1 MFDNMKETKIRRRA
15 WDLSLVF
22 ALALVWGY
30 VGLNRTG
37 IGFLLPP
44 IVDEL
49 HLEFWQ
55 ASLLIS
61 GTSATHALAAWLGGS
76 VSDRLGR
83 KPVLLIG
90 LYLSTLFSTLFGAG
104 WNFLSLFVT
113 RDLLGLGEGVGFSV
127 GQSVIADETSPAHRG
142 LYQGIFNAGYTV
154 VGLGVGAFVMT
165 HIASQL
171 GWRWAYPIV
180 ALVGVAAITAV
191 AILLPKGHR
200 PPSGARLTLATLA
213 GDVSA
218 VLRVPGELAVLAA
231 TTLNLCWVGVGA
243 GFAALFLTHVRGYSL
258 EEAGGILAISG
269 VVGFS
274 GAMLVPVV
282 SDFVGRRIT
291 VFTCASVGGLAFLMF
306 AVGDLAAPGLILAL
320 TLANFCIGG
329 LSPLV
334 GATIPSELVPERRG
348 STIGFNVFVAAIVGT
363 FLMPFLAGLAA
374 DRLGLVVPPVLA
386 ALAILL
392 IAPVTLGVPETA
404 PRILSRRPR
413 VASPGVLA

>member
-1 MFDNMKETKIRRRA
+1 MNEIKTHGVA
-15 WDLSLVF
+15 WDLSLVL

-44 IVDEL
+44 ILDDL

-61 GTSATHALAAWLGGS
+61 GTSATHALAAWLGGAL
-76 VSDRLGR
+76 SDRLGR

-90 LYLSTLFSTLFGAG
+90 LYVSTLFSTLFGAG

-127 GQSVIADETSPAHRG
+127 GQSVIADETSPDHRG

-154 VGLGVGAFVMT
+154 VGLGIGAFVMT
-165 HIASQL
+165 HLASQF
-171 GWRWAYPIV
+171 GWRWAYPVV
-180 ALVGVAAITAV
+180 ALVGVAAITTVAV
-191 AILLPKGHR
+191 LLPR
-200 PPSGARLTLATLA
+200 RQLPPSGARLSFTALFR
-213 GDVSA
+213 DVRA
-218 VLRVPGELAVLAA
+218 VVRVPGELAVLAA
-231 TTLNLCWVGVGA
+231 TTLNLCWVGLGA
-243 GFAALFLTHVRGYSL
+243 GFSALFLTHVRGFSL
-258 EEAGGILAISG
+258 NDAGSILAISG

-282 SDFVGRRIT
+282 SDVIGRKLI
-291 VFTCASVGGLAFLMF
+291 VFTCAAVGGIAFLIF
-306 AVGDLAAPGLILAL
+306 ALGDLSTPGLVLVL
-320 TLANFCIGG
+320 TIANFCIGG

-363 FLMPFLAGLAA
+363 FVMPFVGGLAA
-374 DRLGLVVPPVLA
+374 DRLGLVVPLILA
-386 ALAILL
+386 ALAVLL
-392 IAPVTLGVPETA
+392 IAPVSVGVPETA
-404 PRILSRRPR
+404 PRLQARRALTLA
-413 VASPGVLA
+413 ASPEVLA

>member
-1 MFDNMKETKIRRRA
+1 MQYSKTHGRA
-15 WDLSLVF
+15 RDLSLVF

-44 IVDEL
+44 IVDDL

-61 GTSATHALAAWLGGS
+61 GTSATHALAAWLGGAL
-76 VSDRLGR
+76 SDRLGR

-90 LYLSTLFSTLFGAG
+90 LYASTLFSTLFGAG

-154 VGLGVGAFVMT
+154 VGLGIGAFVMT
-165 HIASQL
+165 HLATQF
-171 GWRWAYPIV
+171 GWRWAYPVV
-180 ALVGVAAITAV
+180 ALVGIAAITTV
-191 AILLPKGHR
+191 AILLPGRQR
-200 PPSGARLTLATLA
+200 PPSGARLTFTRLFR
-213 GDVSA
+213 DVGA
-218 VLRVPGELAVLAA
+218 VVRVPGELAVLAA

-243 GFAALFLTHVRGYSL
+243 GFSALVLTHVRGYSL

-269 VVGFS
+269 VIGFG

-282 SDFVGRRIT
+282 SDYVGRKVT
-291 VFTCASVGGLAFLMF
+291 VVTCASVGGLAFLLF
-306 AVGDLAAPGLILAL
+306 ALGDLATPALILDL
-320 TLANFCIGG
+320 TIANFCIGG

-334 GATIPSELVPERRG
+334 GATMPSELVPERRG
-348 STIGFNVFVAAIVGT
+348 STIGFNVFVAAMVGT
-363 FLMPFLAGLAA
+363 FLMPFVAGLAA
-374 DRLGLVVPPVLA
+374 DRLGLAVPLVIGGLA
-386 ALAILL
+386 VLL

-404 PRILSRRPR
+404 PRILARRAP
-413 VASPGVLA
+413 VASPTVLA